1 MGKVYEKG
9 KVITMIDVNQIM
21 YDLIRKSG
29 TIETTSVEE
38 IEEIVDTGLEINDD
52 NVQKVATD
60 YLTEKGYART
70 PQNMDMAKRTV
81 MESSEGSD
89 TVRVRRVRTIVEN
102 LLSDIDEKESES
114 MMNICLLDQLMKVS
128 EKMDSLTN
136 KRYEYAVEI
145 VDEVLLDSEKPSGSL
160 MEFVSFQTL
169 LNRYAS
175 QGFRVVGFTIREVGN
190 HGKIM
195 MSGFQSMQKQTV
207 VVFEREVV

>member
-1 MGKVYEKG
+1 
-9 KVITMIDVNQIM
+9 MIDVNQIM
-21 YDLIRKSG
+21 YDLIRRSG
-29 TIETTSVEE
+29 TVETTSVEE

-52 NVQKVATD
+52 NVQKAATD

-102 LLSDIDEKESES
+102 LLSDIDEKDAAN
-114 MMNICLLDQLMKVS
+114 MMNVCLLDQLMKVS
-128 EKMDSLTN
+128 DKLDAVTN

-145 VDEVLLDSEKPSGSL
+145 VDEVLLDSEKPQGSL
-160 MEFVSFQTL
+160 VEFISFQKL

-207 VVFEREVV
+207 VVFERQVM

>member
-1 MGKVYEKG
+1 
-9 KVITMIDVNQIM
+9 MIDVNQIM
-21 YDLIRKSG
+21 YDLIKRSG
-29 TIETTSVEE
+29 TVETTSVEE

-52 NVQKVATD
+52 NVQKAATD

-102 LLSDIDEKESES
+102 LLSDMDEKDAAN

-128 EKMDSLTN
+128 EKMDTLTN
-136 KRYEYAVEI
+136 QRYEYAVEI
-145 VDEVLLDSEKPSGSL
+145 VDEVLLDSEKPQGSL
-160 MEFVSFQTL
+160 VEFISFQTL

-175 QGFRVVGFTIREVGN
+175 QGFRVVGFTIREIGN

-207 VVFEREVV
+207 VVFERQVV

>member
-1 MGKVYEKG
+1 
-9 KVITMIDVNQIM
+9 MIDVNQIM
-21 YDLIRKSG
+21 YDLIRRSG
-29 TIETTSVEE
+29 TVETTSVEE

-52 NVQKVATD
+52 NVQKAATD

-70 PQNMDMAKRTV
+70 PQNMDMAKRNV

-102 LLSDIDEKESES
+102 LLSDIDEKEASD
-114 MMNICLLDQLMKVS
+114 MMNVCLLDQLMKVS

-145 VDEVLLDSEKPSGSL
+145 VDEVLLDSEKPQGSL
-160 MEFVSFQTL
+160 VEFISFQTL

-175 QGFRVVGFTIREVGN
+175 QGFRVVGFTIREIGN

-207 VVFEREVV
+207 VVFERQVD

>member
-1 MGKVYEKG
+1 
-9 KVITMIDVNQIM
+9 MIDVNQIM
-21 YDLIRKSG
+21 YDLIKRSG
-29 TIETTSVEE
+29 TVETTSVEE

-52 NVQKVATD
+52 NVQKAATD

-102 LLSDIDEKESES
+102 LLSDIDEKDAAN

-128 EKMDSLTN
+128 EKMDTLTN
-136 KRYEYAVEI
+136 QRYEYAVEI
-145 VDEVLLDSEKPSGSL
+145 VDEVLLDSEKPQGSL
-160 MEFVSFQTL
+160 VEFISFQTL

-175 QGFRVVGFTIREVGN
+175 QGFRVVGFTIREIGN

-207 VVFEREVV
+207 VVFERQVV

>member
-1 MGKVYEKG
+1 
-9 KVITMIDVNQIM
+9 MIDVNQIM
-21 YDLIRKSG
+21 YDLIKRSG
-29 TIETTSVEE
+29 TVETTSVEE

-52 NVQKVATD
+52 NVQKAATD

-102 LLSDIDEKESES
+102 LLSDMDEKDAAN
-114 MMNICLLDQLMKVS
+114 MMNVCLLDQLMKVS
-128 EKMDSLTN
+128 EKMDTLTN
-136 KRYEYAVEI
+136 QRYEYAVEI
-145 VDEVLLDSEKPSGSL
+145 VDEVLLDSEKPQGSL
-160 MEFVSFQTL
+160 VEFISFQTL

-175 QGFRVVGFTIREVGN
+175 QGFRVVGFTIREIGN

-207 VVFEREVV
+207 VVFERQVV

>member
-1 MGKVYEKG
+1 
-9 KVITMIDVNQIM
+9 MIDVNQIM
-21 YDLIRKSG
+21 FDLIRRSG
-29 TIETTSVEE
+29 TVETTSVEE

-52 NVQKVATD
+52 NVQKAATD

-70 PQNMDMAKRTV
+70 PQNMDMAKRNV

-102 LLSDIDEKESES
+102 LLSDIDEKEASD
-114 MMNICLLDQLMKVS
+114 MMNVCLLDQLMKVS

-145 VDEVLLDSEKPSGSL
+145 VDEVLLDSEKPQGSL
-160 MEFVSFQTL
+160 VEFISFQTL

-175 QGFRVVGFTIREVGN
+175 QGFRVVGFTIREIGN

-207 VVFEREVV
+207 VVFERQVD